1 MKRFLCALVLT
12 CMFVPRAWADVSID
26 AANFPDDNFR
36 SYVSSNFDSDSD
48 GVLSDS
54 EIAAATSI
62 DVSGQGVSSL
72 KGIEHFTALTTL
84 YCQNNQINGL
94 DVSSNTALTTLFCYG
109 NNLTELNV
117 SSNTVLT
124 TLYCSNNNLTALNL
138 SGSIALTTLYC
149 SSNQLTELDVSNN
162 AALTTLDCSNSQ
174 LTELDVSR
182 NIALITLYCFSN
194 KLTELDVSRNTA
206 LTYLYCYNNQL
217 TALDLGKNTALT
229 DTNCSSQTIS
239 PLRIIS
245 TGDSSYPYQLN
256 LGLYMSS
263 NKFANVLN
271 VKGSD
276 SSDTEIT
283 TTYSDG
289 VAQFASCPASV
300 TYDYETGRNSTTM
313 GVTFSNASVSLSIN
327 AAIFPDSN
335 FRSYI
340 TSNFDTDNDGVLS
353 DTEISSITEIQADS
367 QGIQSLSGIENF
379 TALEYLSCGS
389 NDISS
394 LDVSGNTALTYLN
407 FWGNNVSSIDLSKNT
422 ALKEIYFYD
431 NNISSVDFSGNTE
444 IISIDCVH
452 NGLRYIDVSGCTKLE
467 FLNVYDNL
475 LTELDVSNC
484 TRLNNLSFGSN
495 DVSEIDLSN
504 NPLIT
509 YLGCNENRLATLD
522 LSGMSGDITELYMDS
537 QMIDGMTIT
546 GTGDSSYPYQ
556 LDFSAYMSP
565 DKFANVSDVQGI
577 DSGNGNIT
585 TTYADG
591 IARFA
596 SYPSS
601 VQYNYATGYGSIL
614 MDVTIS
620 GAGLSSGDVEINAEN
635 FPDDNFRSYVSTN
648 FDTDGDGV
656 LSASEIA
663 DVLDIYV
670 NDMSISSLTGIEHFT
685 ALEYLQCYGNQL
697 TALDISKNT
706 ALTELRCQN
715 NQLTALDLSKN
726 TALTALQCYNNQLTA
741 LDVSS
746 NTALTSLRCQY
757 NQLTALDVSNNT
769 ALSILYCNNNQLK
782 VLDVSSNTALS
793 TLDCTSQTVS
803 PLTITSTGDS
813 SYPYQLN
820 FSAYMSSDQFAN
832 VSDVQGY
839 DSNSEDITT
848 AYANGVARFASRPE
862 KVTYNYATGFSTNI
876 MDVTISGSS
885 SSGEGL
891 EISAENFPDANF
903 RSYLISNFDTN
914 GDGVLSDSEIA
925 NVTHINVPKNGISSL
940 TGVEYFT
947 ALTDLDCWD
956 NQLTAL
962 DVSKN
967 TALTDL
973 ACGGN
978 QLTVLD
984 VSNNTALKYLS
995 CSSNDLTALDVTS
1008 NTALTSLY
1016 CYSNDLT
1023 ELDVSKNTALTE
1035 LYCAGNQLMTLD
1047 LSKNTALMYLS
1058 CYNNKLKA
1066 LDVSNNTALRRFWCF
1081 SNCMPILDVTSNTNL
1096 DILSCD
1102 SQIIAPLKLSP
1113 TGDSSYPYQLD
1124 FSAYMSP
1131 DNFANVSNVQGL
1143 NSNSA
1148 DITTTYADGIAR
1160 FASRPQSVKYNYATA
1175 FNSTVMDVTISN
1187 PGLNISAANFPDSA
1201 FRSYISSNFDSDN
1214 NGALSESE
1222 ISAVTQINVDNMNI
1236 SSLKGIELF
1245 TSLNG
1250 LSCTENRLTELDLSR
1265 NTALTEVWAMSN
1277 DIASLNVNGCTSLRK
1292 LGLHGNNLTQLD
1304 VSGLSSLE
1312 ELHCGDMNLSTLIIG
1327 NKPYLT
1333 QLYCYRNQLTALDV
1347 TGCPALTHLHFGGNR
1362 ISSIDLSRCTRLE
1375 YLHCWSNNLTELD
1388 LSGLTSLKNLNC
1400 SNNALRVLD
1409 LSGVSLTEFNA
1420 DNQSFNAPVIYSTGD
1435 SSYPYRADLSAYVTA
1450 GNVSNVVNVYAYD
1463 SGGSS
1468 IGTVYENG
1476 TARFASLPSTLTY
1489 TYSTGSGNMSVNVS
1503 YGNAS
1508 VTNDTP
1514 SVPDTPVTPG
1524 PNTEDN
1530 PSPIPDESEAV
1541 RGQVTVNGHRYA
1553 LYDIKLTWTD
1563 AQAYC
1568 ESLGGHLA
1576 TIRTREEQEAISAII
1591 LESDAEAYWLG
1602 GRRNDSGTWMW
1613 LDGSEWNFTNWDTEH
1628 GQNGE
1633 SGELLLIYGPAYSGT
1648 ASSFYASDETLGT
1661 PGKWG
1666 SVPANT
1672 DAALYGFICEWTQT
1686 QTPIETAIVSPITQV
1701 TDDLRERLANL
1712 VSIDR
1717 SEVNFITSA
1726 EINPSEAREPTQ
1738 AMRQSL
1744 ADQSG
1749 EFLAKLNTI
1758 KVNKDGWYALVVTV
1772 SDDLVGTSVS
1782 NLRLFYAEESEF
1794 AEGSLSAS
1802 FGLMPIVNGITG
1814 GLEIT
1819 DLFGVKLDT
1828 LPKQFIAMMMLSAG
1842 KSLSVY
1848 IVKILLMLLA
1858 GCSTGAGALIVL
1870 VMFIAKRYRKK

>member
-26 AANFPDDNFR
+26 SANFPDDNFR
-36 SYVSSNFDSDSD
+36 SYVSSNCDTDND
-48 GVLSDS
+48 GILSAS
-54 EIAAATSI
+54 EIAAIESI
-62 DVSGQGVSSL
+62 SIEDSSSVSSL
-72 KGIEHFTALTTL
+72 KGIEYFAALRSVH
-84 YCQNNQINGL
+84 C
-94 DVSSNTALTTLFCYG
+94 AW
-109 NNLTELNV
+109 
-117 SSNTVLT
+117 
-124 TLYCSNNNLTALNL
+124 
-138 SGSIALTTLYC
+138 
-149 SSNQLTELDVSNN
+149 NQLTELDVSKNTVLTSIYCSGN
-162 AALTTLDCSNSQ
+162 QLTTLDVSN
-174 LTELDVSR
+174 
-182 NIALITLYCFSN
+182 
-194 KLTELDVSRNTA
+194 NTA
-206 LTYLYCYNNQL
+206 LTYLGCWNNQL
-217 TALDLGKNTALT
+217 TALDVTKNTALTSLQCGGNQLTVLDVSKNTALTTLRCDNNQLTVLDVSKNTALT
-229 DTNCSSQTIS
+229 DLGCDGNQLTTLDIS
-239 PLRIIS
+239 
-245 TGDSSYPYQLN
+245 
-256 LGLYMSS
+256 
-263 NKFANVLN
+263 KH
-271 VKGSD
+271 
-276 SSDTEIT
+276 
-283 TTYSDG
+283 
-289 VAQFASCPASV
+289 
-300 TYDYETGRNSTTM
+300 
-313 GVTFSNASVSLSIN
+313 
-327 AAIFPDSN
+327 
-335 FRSYI
+335 
-340 TSNFDTDNDGVLS
+340 
-353 DTEISSITEIQADS
+353 
-367 QGIQSLSGIENF
+367 
-379 TALEYLSCGS
+379 TALTYLFCHD
-389 NDISS
+389 NQLTT
-394 LDVSGNTALTYLN
+394 LDVSHNTALTTLWCAQNQLTALDVTKNTDLTDLGCGGNQLTVFDVSKNTALTTLHCDNNQLTVLDVSKNTALTGLYCYSNQLTTLDISYNTALTYLWCN
-407 FWGNNVSSIDLSKNT
+407 DNQLTVLDVSKHTALNELYCYSNHLTTLDVSYNT
-422 ALKEIYFYD
+422 ALTDLRCYSQD
-431 NNISSVDFSGNTE
+431 VSPLTLTSTGNT
-444 IISIDCVH
+444 
-452 NGLRYIDVSGCTKLE
+452 
-467 FLNVYDNL
+467 
-475 LTELDVSNC
+475 
-484 TRLNNLSFGSN
+484 
-495 DVSEIDLSN
+495 
-504 NPLIT
+504 
-509 YLGCNENRLATLD
+509 
-522 LSGMSGDITELYMDS
+522 
-537 QMIDGMTIT
+537 
-546 GTGDSSYPYQ
+546 SYPYQ
-556 LDFSAYMSP
+556 LDFVAYMSSAQ
-565 DKFANVSDVQGI
+565 FANISGVQGL
-577 DSGNGNIT
+577 DSNSTDIT

-591 IARFA
+591 LAKFA
-596 SYPSS
+596 ALPAK
-601 VQYNYATGYGSIL
+601 VTYNYNTGYTGSGGS

-620 GAGLSSGDVEINAEN
+620 DTASSSVDVEINAAN

-832 VSDVQGY
+832 VSNVQGY
-839 DSNSEDITT
+839 DSNSADITT
-848 AYANGVARFASRPE
+848 AYASGVATFAARPA
-862 KVTYNYATGFSTNI
+862 KVTYNYNTGFSTNI
-876 MDVTISGSS
+876 MDVTISGTEGSTTPV
-885 SSGEGL
+885 SSG
-891 EISAENFPDANF
+891 
-903 RSYLISNFDTN
+903 
-914 GDGVLSDSEIA
+914 
-925 NVTHINVPKNGISSL
+925 
-940 TGVEYFT
+940 
-947 ALTDLDCWD
+947 
-956 NQLTAL
+956 
-962 DVSKN
+962 DVSVDE
-967 TALTDL
+967 T
-973 ACGGN
+973 
-978 QLTVLD
+978 
-984 VSNNTALKYLS
+984 
-995 CSSNDLTALDVTS
+995 
-1008 NTALTSLY
+1008 
-1016 CYSNDLT
+1016 
-1023 ELDVSKNTALTE
+1023 
-1035 LYCAGNQLMTLD
+1035 
-1047 LSKNTALMYLS
+1047 
-1058 CYNNKLKA
+1058 
-1066 LDVSNNTALRRFWCF
+1066 
-1081 SNCMPILDVTSNTNL
+1081 
-1096 DILSCD
+1096 
-1102 SQIIAPLKLSP
+1102 
-1113 TGDSSYPYQLD
+1113 
-1124 FSAYMSP
+1124 
-1131 DNFANVSNVQGL
+1131 
-1143 NSNSA
+1143 
-1148 DITTTYADGIAR
+1148 
-1160 FASRPQSVKYNYATA
+1160 
-1175 FNSTVMDVTISN
+1175 
-1187 PGLNISAANFPDSA
+1187 NFPDSA

-1222 ISAVTQINVDNMNI
+1222 ISAVTQINVNSMNI

-1250 LSCTENRLTELDLSR
+1250 LNCTENRLTELDLSR

-1277 DIASLNVNGCTSLRK
+1277 DISSLNVNGCTSLRK

-1304 VSGLSSLE
+1304 VSNLSSLE

-1450 GNVSNVVNVYAYD
+1450 GNVANIVNVYAYD

-1489 TYSTGSGNMSVNVS
+1489 TYSTGGGNMSVNVS

-1508 VTNDTP
+1508 VTSDTP
-1514 SVPDTPVTPG
+1514 SVPDTPVTPTPG
-1524 PNTEDN
+1524 SEEN
-1530 PSPIPDESEAV
+1530 PSPIPDESGAV

-1602 GRRNDSGTWMW
+1602 GRRNDSGAWMW

-1772 SDDLVGTSVS
+1772 SDDIVGASVS
-1782 NLRLFYAEESEF
+1782 NLRLFYAEESDF